1 VTVVADNLDGVAD
14 HDDAHLGGDGL
25 PYVSFNQLRS
35 FHAVAIT
42 GSVTAAAKLLHVG
55 QPTVTT
61 QLRQLEAAYKVELA
75 HRLPGGIQL
84 TDTGRKLLALTEKLF
99 QVQAAA
105 VDLLRGSQELL
116 RGTLRVGSVDP
127 HFVMPTLTAFG
138 TDNPLVDI
146 DLTLNDSATIAAKIA
161 ACELDVAVIGHLGLD
176 GRYLSLP
183 FSRQRLVL
191 VVRSD
196 HHLAGRG
203 AVTLADL
210 AGERLIMR
218 KGGSTSR
225 RVLVRAL
232 EREEVEVRVAL
243 EVDREGVL
251 EAVRAGLGVTVA
263 TTAEIADHRNFS
275 VVAIEDSVGDLYTDA
290 FVVCLRARRSAPLIH
305 RFIATASRFRSG
317 VPEQKQLSA
326 ALRNAMSNGDAHAA
340 SW

>member
-1 VTVVADNLDGVAD
+1 MED
-14 HDDAHLGGDGL
+14 HDASQLAGDGL

-99 QVQAAA
+99 QVEAAA
-105 VDLLRGSQELL
+105 VDLLRGAQESL

-127 HFVMPTLTAFG
+127 HFVMPTLTAFSSE
-138 TDNPLVDI
+138 NPLVDI

-161 ACELDVAVIGHLGLD
+161 ACEVDVAMIGNLGLD
-176 GRYLSLP
+176 GRYFSLP
-183 FSRQRLVL
+183 FSRQPLVL

-196 HHLAGRG
+196 HHLADR
-203 AVTLADL
+203 ASVTLADL
-210 AGERLIMR
+210 ANERLIMR
-218 KGGSTSR
+218 KGGSASR

-232 EREEVEVRVAL
+232 EQEQVKYRVAL
-243 EVDREGVL
+243 EVDREGAM

-263 TTAEIADHRNFS
+263 TTAEIIDDRS
-275 VVAIEDSVGDLYTDA
+275 IRVVSIEDPDQVLYTDA
-290 FVVCLRARRSAPLIH
+290 FVVCLKARRTAPLIQ
-305 RFIATASRFRSG
+305 RFLATASRFRSG
-317 VPEQKQLSA
+317 VPDRKQLSA
-326 ALRNAMSNGDAHAA
+326 APSRTPRPNETHAVG
-340 SW
+340 W

>member
-1 VTVVADNLDGVAD
+1 MDEQ
-14 HDDAHLGGDGL
+14 DDAQPGGEGL

-99 QVQAAA
+99 QVQSAA
-105 VDLLRGSQELL
+105 VDLLRGDPELL
-116 RGTLRVGSVDP
+116 RGTIRVGSVDP
-127 HFVMPTLTAFG
+127 HFVMPALTAFG
-138 TDNPLVDI
+138 TENPRVDI
-146 DLTLNDSATIAAKIA
+146 DLTLNDSATIANKIA
-161 ACELDVAVIGHLGLD
+161 SCELDVAVVGHLGLD

-183 FSRQRLVL
+183 FSRQQMVLLV
-191 VVRSD
+191 RYD
-196 HHLAGRG
+196 HPLADRDTV
-203 AVTLADL
+203 ALADL

-232 EREEVEVRVAL
+232 ERENVDVRVAL
-243 EVDREGVL
+243 EVDREGVV

-263 TTAEIADHRNFS
+263 TTAEIADDRGIRVIALS
-275 VVAIEDSVGDLYTDA
+275 DPAGDLHTDA
-290 FVVCLRARRSAPLIH
+290 FVVCLKARASAPLIN
-305 RFIATASRFRSG
+305 RFITTASRFRSG
-317 VPEQKQLSA
+317 VPEQAPMSA
-326 ALRNAMSNGDAHAA
+326 ALRKVIDDGNTRAVA
-340 SW
+340 W